1 MKVVVTDTYFCLRWW
16 NWIGIVPIQK
26 CYLIEKEKNGIL
38 CCFASCW
45 LCRRRFKVK
54 FATLCIFL
62 QLKNMGLELAFL
74 DTVRKKIVFL
84 FFIFVTNSFF
94 WTSFGTFDTNLSKVT
109 PHQSSW
115 LHACRSYNGVLY
127 YVVVLRCLSGS
138 QKKGWRTDKV
148 YRNDFEPYLMPAGN
162 SKHCHLKM
170 HLQPTKCH
178 FPDVTVSRYWLQ
190 FSKKNL
196 FIRVWLLS
204 PSSEAN
210 QQSWIFTLQKMFY
223 VQKNKH

>member
-26 CYLIEKEKNGIL
+26 CYLIERKNGIL

-62 QLKNMGLELAFL
+62 TAEKYGTWVGIFRHCQ
-74 DTVRKKIVFL
+74 KKIVFL

-148 YRNDFEPYLMPAGN
+148 YEKWFRA
-162 SKHCHLKM
+162 
-170 HLQPTKCH
+170 
-178 FPDVTVSRYWLQ
+178 
-190 FSKKNL
+190 L
-196 FIRVWLLS
+196 FDARG
-204 PSSEAN
+204 
-210 QQSWIFTLQKMFY
+210 QQ
-223 VQKNKH
+223 

>member
-1 MKVVVTDTYFCLRWW
+1 MSQ
-16 NWIGIVPIQK
+16 I
-26 CYLIEKEKNGIL
+26 
-38 CCFASCW
+38 A
-45 LCRRRFKVK
+45 
-54 FATLCIFL
+54 
-62 QLKNMGLELAFL
+62 
-74 DTVRKKIVFL
+74 
-84 FFIFVTNSFF
+84 FF

-109 PHQSSW
+109 PLQSSW

-190 FSKKNL
+190 FLKKTSL
-196 FIRVWLLS
+196 FGFDYWAPAAKLIT
-204 PSSEAN
+204 
-210 QQSWIFTLQKMFY
+210 WIFTLQKMFY
-223 VQKNKH
+223 VQKNTSISSPMQFFQSTTNPNELFSYFFLQNYTPTSFDKKITDLIVDNQRVSFVIWDTAG

>member
-1 MKVVVTDTYFCLRWW
+1 MK
-16 NWIGIVPIQK
+16 
-26 CYLIEKEKNGIL
+26 KEKNGIL

-62 QLKNMGLELAFL
+62 TAEKYGTWVGIFRHCQ
-74 DTVRKKIVFL
+74 KKIVFL

-109 PHQSSW
+109 PLQSSW

-138 QKKGWRTDKV
+138 QKRGGGPIKYTK
-148 YRNDFEPYLMPAGN
+148 NDFEPYLMPAGN

-178 FPDVTVSRYWLQ
+178 FPDVTVSRYWL
-190 FSKKNL
+190 
-196 FIRVWLLS
+196 
-204 PSSEAN
+204 PSST
-210 QQSWIFTLQKMFY
+210 IP
-223 VQKNKH
+223 

>member
-1 MKVVVTDTYFCLRWW
+1 MHFFTAEKYGTWV
-16 NWIGIVPIQK
+16 GIFRHCQ
-26 CYLIEKEKNGIL
+26 
-38 CCFASCW
+38 
-45 LCRRRFKVK
+45 
-54 FATLCIFL
+54 
-62 QLKNMGLELAFL
+62 
-74 DTVRKKIVFL
+74 KKIVFL

-109 PHQSSW
+109 PLQSSW

-178 FPDVTVSRYWLQ
+178 FPDVTVSRYRLQ
-190 FSKKNL
+190 YLKKVSLFGFDYWAPAAKLINNLESLPYKKCFMYKKTSISSPMQFFQSTTNPNELFSY
-196 FIRVWLLS
+196 FFYRT
-204 PSSEAN
+204 
-210 QQSWIFTLQKMFY
+210 TLQRALTRK
-223 VQKNKH
+223 